1 MKPSTKVMPVAAAF
15 TALSTLACC
24 LPLSL
29 SAAVVGLASLSIVLE
44 PYRGGLIGVS
54 IMLLLVGVL
63 QLYRFRRTCRQ
74 NSLSG
79 IVVVVL
85 AGIIVVSVSLFP
97 QVNAGRQVFL
107 PGHSVRHFTGT
118 SVGVP
123 LSLTKTTKNFAG
135 LVLLAFRPTT

>member
-29 SAAVVGLASLSIVLE
+29 SAAVGIASLGIALE
-44 PYRGGLIGVS
+44 PYRGWLIGVS
-54 IMLLLVGVL
+54 MVLFGIGVF

-79 IVVVVL
+79 IVVVVM
-85 AGIIVVSVSLFP
+85 AGIVVVGVSLFP
-97 QVNAGRQVFL
+97 QVIAV
-107 PGHSVRHFTGT
+107 
-118 SVGVP
+118 
-123 LSLTKTTKNFAG
+123 
-135 LVLLAFRPTT
+135 VLADLFP